1 MLSTRFA
8 TPRDKQLPTDIYGEA
23 LTRTN
28 VGLDMEEGKREVLT
42 SLSIRLVDG

>member
-8 TPRDKQLPTDIYGEA
+8 TPRAADVLWLDEELPADIYGEA

-28 VGLDMEEGKREVLT
+28 A
-42 SLSIRLVDG
+42 